1 MAAGGRERG
10 RGDRVRGSGGQVRD
24 ERKEK
29 EYF

>member
-10 RGDRVRGSGGQVRD
+10 RGGRVRGSGGQVRD